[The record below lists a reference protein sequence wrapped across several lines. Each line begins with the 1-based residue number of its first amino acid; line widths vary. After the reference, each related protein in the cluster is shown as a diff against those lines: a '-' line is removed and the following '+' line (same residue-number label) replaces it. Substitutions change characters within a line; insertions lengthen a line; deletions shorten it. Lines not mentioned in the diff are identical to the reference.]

1 MSQKSNNLAHLWETP
16 VSTELIYDGE
26 VVHLYKDISTLPNGE
41 PAMREYIR
49 HIGAICVLP
58 MTAEGEVICVKQY
71 RYPFADVLLELPAGK
86 RDTFDE
92 DPNETV
98 VRELREETG
107 AVSGKITYLGMHYPS
122 PAILDERM
130 YMFLAE
136 DLTFGEVDRDED
148 EFIELV
154 RIPFDRLKEM
164 VLAGEI
170 PDGKTQL
177 TVLRAAA
184 VLEKRNAQ

>member
-1 MSQKSNNLAHLWETP
+1 MKQTPKNLSHLWETP

-41 PAMREYIR
+41 QAMREYIR

-58 MTAEGEVICVKQY
+58 LTKEGEVICVKQY

-107 AVSGKITYLGMHYPS
+107 AVSGKLTYLGVCYPS

-136 DLTFGEVDRDED
+136 DLTFGETDRDED
-148 EFIELV
+148 EFIDVV
-154 RIPFDRLKEM
+154 RIPFAKLKEM

-170 PDGKTQL
+170 PDAKSQL

-184 VLEKRNAQ
+184 VLEKRQAQ

>member
-1 MSQKSNNLAHLWETP
+1 MKQTKNLDHLRETP
-16 VSTELIYDGE
+16 VSSELIYDGE
-26 VVHLYKDISTLPNGE
+26 VIHLYKDISTLPNGQ
-41 PAMREYIR
+41 PAMREHVR

-58 MTAEGEVICVKQY
+58 LTKEGEVLCVQQY

-86 RDTFDE
+86 RNTFDE

-107 AVSGKITYLGMHYPS
+107 ARSGKLTYLGVCYPS

-136 DLTFGEVDRDED
+136 DLTFGETDPDED
-148 EFIELV
+148 EFIEPV
-154 RIPFDRLKEM
+154 RIPFDELKNM
-164 VLAGEI
+164 VLNGEI
-170 PDGKTQL
+170 PDAKTQL

-184 VLEKRNAQ
+184 VLEKRQGQ

>member
-1 MSQKSNNLAHLWETP
+1 MKQPETLAHLWETP

-26 VVHLYKDISTLPNGE
+26 VIHLYKDVSTLPNGK
-41 PAMREYIR
+41 PATREYVR
-49 HIGAICVLP
+49 HVGAICVAP
-58 MTAEGEVICVKQY
+58 ITKEGDVLCVKQY

-86 RDTFDE
+86 RNTFDE

-107 AVSGKITYLGMHYPS
+107 ARCGKLTYLGVCYPS

-136 DLTFGEVDRDED
+136 DLTFGETDPDED
-148 EFIELV
+148 EFIDLV
-154 RIPFDRLKEM
+154 RIPFDKLKEM
-164 VLAGEI
+164 VLNGEI
-170 PDGKTQL
+170 PDAKTQL

-184 VLEKRNAQ
+184 ELEKRNAK